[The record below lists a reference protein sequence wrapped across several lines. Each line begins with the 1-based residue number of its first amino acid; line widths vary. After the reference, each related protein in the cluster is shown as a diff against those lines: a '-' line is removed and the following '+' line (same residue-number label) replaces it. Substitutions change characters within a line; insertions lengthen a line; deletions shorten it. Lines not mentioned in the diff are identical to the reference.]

1 MRLRLGDAEAVRVAA
16 TELLAKATAAD
27 FLREI
32 ESPNP
37 VIHVLIAEWDGSP
50 CGFALYFFNFSTF
63 VGRPGLY
70 LEDLFVRPAQ
80 RKHGIGRALLRA
92 LARIA
97 SQRVVDVWSGRCS
110 TGTNPRCLPEIAGR
124 APDERVDHPS
134 PHAGR
139 DCEAR
144 RRVGN
149 EECPFWVGV
158 HRELRATI
166 GQACARLVDR
176 IDTTPSGSDSPSRQ
190 LPCSEDRCAGSGS
203 YTCRSRRRSGS
214 WVPCASTS
222 SRDGTTPARRAAAV
236 AFACAGVIAGV
247 VASA

>member
-1 MRLRLGDAEAVRVAA
+1 MLNIRAA
-16 TELLAKATAAD
+16 TPADATTIASLVRELADYEKLLDDAKATAAD

-97 SQRVVDVWSGRCS
+97 SQRGCGRMEWAVLDWNEPALRFYKS
-110 TGTNPRCLPEIAGR
+110 LDARQMNEWIIHRLTPVEI
-124 APDERVDHPS
+124 EK
-134 PHAGR
+134 
-139 DCEAR
+139 
-144 RRVGN
+144 
-149 EECPFWVGV
+149 
-158 HRELRATI
+158 L
-166 GQACARLVDR
+166 
-176 IDTTPSGSDSPSRQ
+176 
-190 LPCSEDRCAGSGS
+190 
-203 YTCRSRRRSGS
+203 
-214 WVPCASTS
+214 
-222 SRDGTTPARRAAAV
+222 AAE
-236 AFACAGVIAGV
+236 
-247 VASA
+247 